1 MKAMRDQHGL
11 YLECDVLL
19 LAGVFERF
27 GNNSLKNYGFCP
39 SHYSGAA
46 ALSWNAMLNI
56 TKVELE
62 LIEDPYIFFE
72 KDTRGGV
79 SGISNRYSCS
89 NNKYP

>member
-1 MKAMRDQHGL
+1 M

-79 SGISNRYSCS
+79 SGISNRCSCS